1 MTEDFKILEPYGPL
15 FHSKKTYYLISGG
28 RASGKST
35 QVAMYFII
43 KLFGDEYFRGVIS
56 RYTAK
61 SLTHSILQDILD
73 LLDQLNL
80 KPLLQISGDTI
91 AHPNGNMIIT
101 HAMKIAEGSM
111 TAKSKGLASVTHL
124 LIDEATEV
132 NSEEEYIKLIDSF
145 RTRGVERKIFLCFNP
160 TSKDHWIF
168 RRFYNPDGSPNSKWY
183 ADHCFIHTTYLCNAA
198 NIDPLKIEEWE
209 RMRDIDPEYY
219 NHHILGQWSE
229 LNEGA
234 VYKNWSFDFAPDPEA
249 ERLIGMDFGYSND
262 PTAVIEVRRKS
273 NRLWIRELL
282 YQTGMTNTDI
292 IEALGLLGISKKDY
306 ILADSAEPKSIEEVR
321 RAGYNIHPAVKGP
334 DSVRHGIQ
342 KVSSYEVYCHPHS
355 ENLKHEY
362 MNYVYRTG
370 TNTPKDENN
379 HLLDA
384 LRYAL
389 SREKPSGKYAIIK
402 KPMGRMTNN
411 SNPDRLYSEDGLYS

>member
-1 MTEDFKILEPYGPL
+1 VNPDFEILEPYGIL
-15 FHSKKTYYLISGG
+15 FHSKKPYYLISGG

-35 QVAMYFII
+35 NVAMYFII
-43 KLFGDEYFRGVIS
+43 KLFEDNYFRGVIS

-61 SLTHSILQDILD
+61 SLTHSIYQDILD
-73 LLDQLNL
+73 LLEQLNL
-80 KPLLQISGDTI
+80 KGFLQISGDTI
-91 AHPNGNMIIT
+91 AHPNGNMIMT
-101 HAMKIAEGSM
+101 HAMKIAEGTMS
-111 TAKSKGLASVTHL
+111 AKSKGLASVTHL
-124 LIDEATEV
+124 LIDEATEM

-145 RTRGVERKIFLCFNP
+145 RTKGVERKIFVCFNP

-168 RRFYNPDGSPNSKWY
+168 RRFYLPDGSPNPKWLT
-183 ADHCFIHTTYLCNAA
+183 DHVFLHTTYKCNAH
-198 NIDPLKIEEWE
+198 NLDESKIDEWE
-209 RMRDIDPEYY
+209 RMKDIDPEYY
-219 NHHILGQWSE
+219 THHILGEWAE

-234 VYKNWSFDFAPDPEA
+234 VYKNWSFDFHPDPEA

-262 PTAVIEVRRKS
+262 PTAVIEVRRRG
-273 NRLWIRELL
+273 NRLWVRELL

-292 IEALGLLGISKKDY
+292 IETLNHLGISKKDY

-342 KVSSYEVYCHPHS
+342 KVSSYEVFVDPRS

-362 MNYVYRTG
+362 LNYVYRTG
-370 TNTPKDENN
+370 TNQPRDEYN
-379 HLLDA
+379 HLMDS

-402 KPMGRMTNN
+402 NPVGRLTNN
-411 SNPDRLYSEDGLYS
+411 QNPDMLYSEDGLYS